1 MRKFLFAKF
10 SMFTAI
16 FLSLVMFVNS
26 STNVLP
32 FSVKQTFVTAYA
44 LDGEDDDSDEIIGY
58 DDFTPDED
66 EEDMRYTRLLPMIL
80 EDTAT
85 LETDDI
91 TGAVELEGTFLHR
104 TEYRFGLICQYT
116 PAETYDRDLWP
127 ECGPHILFS
136 INDSDIDDSINNSYV
151 TISEGRLVPQ
161 LDTNVGTYY
170 PNYYADNVSFTNLLY
185 AIVSEDQELL
195 YSVLQNP
202 YQEIGTD
209 EIEANLRIDLNA
221 NVNLNRKININDD
234 NGVSIMSLSGWLTSL
249 IVVAAVIV
257 AYVIV
262 TQVAEQI
269 QAESNR
275 SYNENLETLREGR
288 DAIDGLAY
296 GVYIDDQ
303 CTSTPGNYHFGFT
316 TFDKVGCEVAAIYNL
331 MIDLGDPKMLSEV
344 IYDFEKWAIEYAFAW
359 ENFGSEPRK
368 LYRYLKNNDIPYK
381 KYTSYKKYKKAVS
394 VTDSNHYISSFWNNR
409 FIEGLHTFYIR
420 RMLAVTGETTTPFYT
435 PYNHNLDDATTSN
448 FDDFKN
454 SYGSFIVGYIILV

>member
-1 MRKFLFAKF
+1 
-10 SMFTAI
+10 MFTAI

-44 LDGEDDDSDEIIGY
+44 LDGEDDDSDKIIGY
-58 DDFTPDED
+58 DDFTLDED

-104 TEYRFGLICQYT
+104 TDYRFGLICQYT
-116 PAETYDRDLWP
+116 PAETYDRDLWS
-127 ECGPHILFS
+127 ECGPHIFFS
-136 INDSDIDDSINNSYV
+136 INDSDIDDSMNNSYV

-202 YQEIGTD
+202 FQEIDTD

-269 QAESNR
+269 RATDNFSF
-275 SYNENLETLREGR
+275 NETLETPDKNGNVEGLSLGTYIE
-288 DAIDGLAY
+288 DQTDPHVK
-296 GVYIDDQ
+296 VYQ
-303 CTSTPGNYHFGFT
+303 FGFT

-359 ENFGSEPRK
+359 GNFGSEPRK
-368 LYRYLKNNDIPYK
+368 LYRYLKKNKIQYK
-381 KYTSYKKYKKAVS
+381 KYTSYKKYQKAVS
-394 VTDSNHYISSFWNNR
+394 VTDSDHYISSFWNEPFTN
-409 FIEGLHTFYIR
+409 GLHTFYIYR
-420 RMLAVTGETTTPFYT
+420 DLIEKEEKSIPLYT
-435 PYNHNLDDATTSN
+435 AYNYSTSLNIRQDMDFTAFKDKFSN
-448 FDDFKN
+448 F
-454 SYGSFIVGYIILV
+454 IIGYIIFA